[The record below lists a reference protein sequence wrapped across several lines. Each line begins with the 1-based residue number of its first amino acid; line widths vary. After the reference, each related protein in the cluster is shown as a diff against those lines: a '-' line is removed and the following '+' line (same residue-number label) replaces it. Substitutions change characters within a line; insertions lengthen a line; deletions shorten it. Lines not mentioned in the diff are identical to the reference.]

1 MTGPAGSAGS
11 GGSGGS
17 GGSRADDAAALAG
30 LRDLLAASVT
40 RLTEADARHEARA
53 VVTVP
58 RRILGIERA
67 AILKPAGRVW
77 RLGVVLLDAD
87 GRLYATGAIVRAVPP
102 GHPGHVSQ
110 LAEQRKAERAAA
122 LKAGYPD
129 GETVNFEAPEIVLD
143 AAVLR
148 AADGPVVLRDE
159 GVLVRWSPASG
170 AGLMPLA
177 SYLRERVELLADP
190 PQGAN

>member
-1 MTGPAGSAGS
+1 MSPAPAST
-11 GGSGGS
+11 
-17 GGSRADDAAALAG
+17 DPDAAALAD
-30 LRDLLAASVT
+30 LRELLAVSVA
-40 RLTEADARHEARA
+40 RLQQTDARDEARA
-53 VVTVP
+53 VVTMP
-58 RRILGIERA
+58 RRIFGLERA

-87 GRLYATGAIVRAVPP
+87 ARLYATGAIVRAVPP

-159 GVLVRWSPASG
+159 GILVRWSPASG

-177 SYLRERVELLADP
+177 GYLRERVELLADP